1 MTAPLW
7 TAAEAAAA
15 THGAMRGD
23 WRATGVSIDTRSLAP
38 GDLFVALSGAAR
50 DGHGFVGEAL
60 ARGAGAA
67 MVARIPGEVSADAP
81 LLIVGDTL
89 EGLRGLAQA
98 ARARADARVIGVTGS
113 VGKTG
118 TKEMLRAMLA
128 DQGATHSSEG
138 SYNNHWGVPLTLART
153 PRDAAFAVIE
163 IGMNHPGEIAPLTRL
178 ARPHVA
184 LITTVEAVHTE
195 FFDSE
200 AGVADAKAEIFEGLE
215 AGGVAVLNR
224 DNRWFDRLAAAA
236 QARGARIAGFGADPR
251 ADARLLSADVR
262 AGATVVRAAFDGA
275 EMVFKIGAPGAHL
288 AMNALGAL
296 AAAQAAGA
304 DLARA
309 ALALAPWRAPA
320 GRGARWR
327 VLLGPDGMDGAVDLI
342 DESYNANPASV
353 GAALA
358 VLAANPVKDDI
369 GRIARGRRIACLG
382 DMMEL
387 GAQERAAHAA
397 LADHPAMAQ
406 VDLVFCVGERMRALH
421 DALAHEK
428 QGGWFADADACAD
441 RLRRAVD
448 AGDVVMVKGSK
459 SMRMGGVVTALKRL
473 GAARDPD
480 APPEEI

>member
-15 THGAMRGD
+15 TGGVARGD
-23 WRATGVSIDTRSLAP
+23 WRASGVSIDTRSLAP

-50 DGHGFVGEAL
+50 DGHGFVGDAL

-67 MVARIPGEVSADAP
+67 MVAHVPGEVSADAP

-89 EGLRGLAQA
+89 EGLRGLAAA
-98 ARARADARVIGVTGS
+98 ARARTGARVIGVTGS

-118 TKEMLRAMLA
+118 TKEMLRAMMA
-128 DQGATHSSEG
+128 DQGATHAAEG
-138 SYNNHWGVPLTLART
+138 SYNNHWGAPLTLARM
-153 PRDAAFAVIE
+153 PAATGFAVIE
-163 IGMNHPGEIAPLTRL
+163 MGMNHPGEIAPLSRL
-178 ARPHVA
+178 TRPHVA

-200 AGVADAKAEIFEGLE
+200 ASIADAKAEIFEGL
-215 AGGVAVLNR
+215 APGGVAVLNR
-224 DNRWFDRLAAAA
+224 DNRWFERLAAAA
-236 QARGARIAGFGADPR
+236 RAQGARVVGFGADAQ
-251 ADARLLSADVR
+251 ADARLLSADLR
-262 AGATVVRAAFDGA
+262 GGATVVRAAFDGA
-275 EMVFKIGAPGAHL
+275 EMVFKIGAPGTHL

-309 ALALAPWRAPA
+309 ALALAGWRAPP

-327 VLLGPDGMDGAVDLI
+327 VLLGPGGMDGAVDVI

-358 VLAANPVKDDI
+358 VLAANPVKDDV

-387 GAQERAAHAA
+387 GAQETAAHAA
-397 LADHPAMAQ
+397 LAAHPAMAE
-406 VDLVFCVGERMRALH
+406 VDLVFCAGNRMRALH
-421 DALAHEK
+421 DALPHEK

-459 SMRMGGVVTALKRL
+459 SMRMGGVVAALKRL

>member
-1 MTAPLW
+1 MNPALW

-15 THGAMRGD
+15 AHGAARGD
-23 WRATGVSIDTRSLAP
+23 WRATGVSIDTRTLAP
-38 GDLFVALSGAAR
+38 GDLFVALSGEAR
-50 DGHGFVGEAL
+50 DGHDFVGGAL
-60 ARGAGAA
+60 AAGAGAA
-67 MVARIPGEVSADAP
+67 MVAHIPGDVSADAP

-89 EGLRGLAQA
+89 EGLRGLAAA
-98 ARARADARVIGVTGS
+98 ARARTRARVIGVTGS

-128 DQGATHSSEG
+128 DQGAAHASEG
-138 SYNNHWGVPLTLART
+138 SYNNHWGAPLTLARM
-153 PRDAAFAVIE
+153 PAATDFAVIE
-163 IGMNHPGEIAPLTRL
+163 MGMNHAGEIAPLSRL
-178 ARPHVA
+178 ARPQVA
-184 LITTVEAVHTE
+184 LITTVEAVHSA
-195 FFDSE
+195 FFASE
-200 AGVADAKAEIFEGLE
+200 AEIADAKAEIFEGLE
-215 AGGVAVLNR
+215 ADGVAVLNR

-236 QARGARIAGFGADPR
+236 RAKGARIVRFGADPQ
-251 ADARLLSADVR
+251 ADARLLSADLR
-262 AGATVVRAAFDGA
+262 GGATVVRAAFDGE
-275 EMVFKIGAPGAHL
+275 EMVFKIGAPGVHL

-296 AAAQAAGA
+296 AAARAAGA

-309 ALALAPWRAPA
+309 ALALAAWRAPG

-327 VLLGPDGMDGAVDLI
+327 VLLGPGGMDGAVDVI

-358 VLAANPVKDDI
+358 VLAANPVKDDV

-387 GAQERAAHAA
+387 GAQELAAHAA
-397 LADHPAMAQ
+397 LAAHPAMAG
-406 VDLVFCVGERMRALH
+406 VDLVFCAGARMRALH
-421 DALAHEK
+421 EALPHEK
-428 QGGWFADADACAD
+428 RGGWFPDADACAD